1 MLLALLTELNPQ
13 QLDYLLRIFEG
24 TQRKQVRKSFQL
36 GNFEI

>member
-24 TQRKQVRKSFQL
+24 TQRKQVRKSLQL
-36 GNFEI
+36 GNFES